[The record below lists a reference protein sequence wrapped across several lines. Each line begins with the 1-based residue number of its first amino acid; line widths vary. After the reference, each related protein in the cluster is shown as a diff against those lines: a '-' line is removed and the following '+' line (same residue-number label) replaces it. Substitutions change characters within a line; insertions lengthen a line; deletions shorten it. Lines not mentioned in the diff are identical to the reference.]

1 MIIFVDYF
9 HIQKRAEYNG
19 QKGQSRGEGG
29 GGESLERPLSP
40 CGNWVTKV
48 QLLMAGET
56 RFDLRSLQ
64 TPTGL

>member
-40 CGNWVTKV
+40 CGNWVTKSK
-48 QLLMAGET
+48 LSAA
-56 RFDLRSLQ
+56 FDGRRN
-64 TPTGL
+64 TV